1 MRGITL
7 EIMPRFILWRLVQL
21 PLIVAVVF
29 LVTFTLVW
37 WLPGNPLLRP
47 DNRPSPEI
55 ERALL
60 AQYHLDNPV
69 TFMGKYLRD
78 ALQGDF
84 GPSLQFRD
92 QRVSDIL
99 RAGLPVSAAIGAA
112 ALAIAVV
119 LGVAAG
125 MLGAVRPGTF
135 ADWMSQ
141 SIVLVG
147 VSLPA
152 FITGS
157 VLLVIFGGLLKWFP
171 VSGWKWNDPGYLVLP
186 ALTIALGPAAYIARL
201 VRLGL
206 ADILNDDFIRTA
218 RAKGLPPRKVLF
230 KHAMKVAFL
239 PVLSFLGP
247 AAAVTMTG
255 SFVVERVFSL
265 PGIGTHF
272 VTAVLNKDQFL
283 ILGIVTIFSTMLIG
297 FNLIVDVLYA
307 AVDPRIEL
315 T

>member
-1 MRGITL
+1 
-7 EIMPRFILWRLVQL
+7 MPRFILWRLLQL

-69 TFMGKYLRD
+69 TFMGEYLRD
-78 ALQGDF
+78 ALHGDF

-112 ALAIAVV
+112 ALALAVV

-141 SIVLVG
+141 SVVLIG

-230 KHAMKVAFL
+230 KHALKVAFL

>member
-1 MRGITL
+1 
-7 EIMPRFILWRLVQL
+7 MPRFILWRLLQL

-47 DNRPSPEI
+47 DTRPSPEI

-69 TFMGKYLRD
+69 TFMGEYLRD
-78 ALQGDF
+78 ALHGDF

-141 SIVLVG
+141 SIVLIG

-171 VSGWKWNDPGYLVLP
+171 VSGWTWNDPGYLVLP

-230 KHAMKVAFL
+230 KHALKVAFL

-315 T
+315 S